1 MPDWIRNHYE
11 LIGVVLATLTLVLA
25 WFQFRKKDP
34 PTISLERSP
43 LKHSA
48 IISGS
53 HNQVFLGHAAPVL
66 AQTQRPRPEITAPNF
81 VYVPGKRKSVFISPW
96 AREGFCNPL
105 TQHQRE
111 NSVDA
116 FVLKFENRKPES
128 DCTIGRGLNVIA
140 KLKFHHKNGV
150 TARDIDYG
158 VWLNSPCNSTDMG
171 IGDTRELMLL
181 CVLESGVVTF
191 EDRRSGNRYFDSE
204 GFSYFEY
211 LNIDDYNRVDVT
223 LVDQN
228 SQATLS
234 VKLKFWREGANFCT
248 SEL

>member
-81 VYVPGKRKSVFISPW
+81 VYVPGKRK
-96 AREGFCNPL
+96 
-105 TQHQRE
+105 
-111 NSVDA
+111 
-116 FVLKFENRKPES
+116 
-128 DCTIGRGLNVIA
+128 
-140 KLKFHHKNGV
+140 
-150 TARDIDYG
+150 
-158 VWLNSPCNSTDMG
+158 
-171 IGDTRELMLL
+171 
-181 CVLESGVVTF
+181 
-191 EDRRSGNRYFDSE
+191 RSE
-204 GFSYFEY
+204 EH
-211 LNIDDYNRVDVT
+211 
-223 LVDQN
+223 
-228 SQATLS
+228 
-234 VKLKFWREGANFCT
+234 T
-248 SEL
+248 SELQSPV